1 MNLRLALLVSTAC
14 ALATGASVGAATRA
28 DGPAGSSPAHPA
40 PPPFVTP
47 AGGRSAAQP
56 NAFGGQTVTLYRG
69 DGSVFATRV
78 GDAQGRPLSMW
89 YDLGGGVTTEVDATY
104 GGGAAGRGLAAR
116 APQRV
121 AASCGND
128 VRNPLSVKWA
138 TTEQWYLN
146 TSTVPGY
153 LNLTNT
159 IDGLRSAHTEWTHVV
174 DWCGIADSSV
184 FSTNYGGVTT
194 ARFGGDGLNV
204 IDWGSV
210 AALGLQGCSASN
222 IIACTEWWT
231 LGSEIVESDTRFDNT
246 GRTTWVNGSVANKTD
261 VQSTEA
267 HEMGHTAGFGH
278 VNDSTNVMYSTI
290 FENDTSNRQ
299 LGKGDA
305 REDNAK
311 Y

>member
-1 MNLRLALLVSTAC
+1 MHLRLALAVSA
-14 ALATGASVGAATRA
+14 AVVLAAATSAGGMIRVDGAAHHA
-28 DGPAGSSPAHPA
+28 VAHPA

-47 AGGRSAAQP
+47 PGGSSAAAP
-56 NAFGGQTVTLYRG
+56 NAFGGQTVTLYRA

-78 GDAQGRPLSMW
+78 SDAQGRPLSTR

-104 GGGAAGRGLAAR
+104 GSSGARSLAR
-116 APQRV
+116 RSPRHL

-159 IDGLRSAHTEWTHVV
+159 ITGLRDAHTEWTHVV
-174 DWCGIADSSV
+174 NWCNIADASG

-204 IDWGSV
+204 VDWGSV
-210 AALGLQGCSASN
+210 AALGLSGCSAPN
-222 IIACTEWWT
+222 TIACTEWWT

-246 GRTTWVNGSVANKTD
+246 GRTTWVNGSVSGKTD

-278 VNDSTNVMYSTI
+278 VNDSTNVMYPTI
-290 FENDTSNRQ
+290 FTNDTSNRK